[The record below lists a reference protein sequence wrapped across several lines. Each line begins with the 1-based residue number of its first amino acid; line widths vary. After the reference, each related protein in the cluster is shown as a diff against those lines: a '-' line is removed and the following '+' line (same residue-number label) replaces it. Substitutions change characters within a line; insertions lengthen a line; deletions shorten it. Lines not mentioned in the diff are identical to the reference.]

1 MTAPT
6 QDIAMQ
12 PNSARARD
20 IAHVV
25 HQHTDLHAF
34 ERDGGTLMVGGDGIY
49 VIDEDGN
56 RYLEAMA
63 GMWSAALGFSEH
75 RLAEAAYRQMLSLPY
90 YHTFYAKGHLPSV
103 DLAEKLVS
111 IAPRVAGAEKLT
123 KVLLQCSGSE
133 SNDLAIKLI
142 WYYHNA
148 IGKPG
153 KKKIIGR
160 VRGYH
165 GATIATAS
173 LSGLQTMYQG
183 FDLPIPMFL
192 HADNP
197 HYYRL
202 HEAGESEEAF
212 SRRMA
217 DNLEQLILREGPET
231 IAAFFAEPVQGGGG
245 AIVPPARYFE
255 FVQDILR
262 KYDILFVVDEVICGF
277 GRTGNMWGCETFDLR
292 PDLVTCGKA
301 LSASYQPISGLLLTR
316 KIHDAMVAQSAEKGS
331 FAHGFTFAAHPVAC
345 AVALEA
351 LAIYEQDRTVEHVRA
366 VAPVF
371 QDALRS
377 LLDHPMVG
385 DARAV
390 GLFGGV
396 ELMQSGAERIPFPPS
411 FKMGQRVQDECL
423 RLGLIVRCIVD
434 RIAFTP
440 PLIITAAQIA
450 EMTAL
455 FRQALDNVWART
467 RHDLP

>member
-1 MTAPT
+1 
-6 QDIAMQ
+6 MQ
-12 PNSARARD
+12 PNSPRARD
-20 IAHVV
+20 LAYVV
-25 HQHTDLHAF
+25 HQHTDLAAF
-34 ERDGGTLMVGGDGIY
+34 EKTGATLMTGGDGIY
-49 VIDEDGN
+49 VTDEDGK
-56 RYLEAMA
+56 RYLEGMA
-63 GMWSAALGFSEH
+63 GMWSASLGFSEK
-75 RLAEAAYRQMLSLPY
+75 RLADAAYKQMQALPY
-90 YHTFYAKGHLPSV
+90 YHTFYAKGHPPSV
-103 DLAEKLVS
+103 DLAEKLLS
-111 IAPRVAGAEKLT
+111 IAPRQPGAEPLT

-160 VRGYH
+160 QRGYH

-173 LSGLQTMYQG
+173 LSGQPTMYLG

-197 HYYRL
+197 HYYRF
-202 HEAGESEEAF
+202 HTEGESEEAF

-245 AIVPPARYFE
+245 AIVPPDRYFD
-255 FVQDILR
+255 FIQSVLQ
-262 KYDILFVVDEVICGF
+262 KYDILFVADEVICGF
-277 GRTGNMWGCETFDLR
+277 GRTGNMWGCQTFNLR

-301 LSASYQPISGLLLTR
+301 LSASYQPISGLMLTQ
-316 KIHDAMVAQSAEKGS
+316 KIYDAMVAQSVAIGS

-345 AVALEA
+345 AVALET
-351 LAIYEQDRTVEHVRA
+351 LRIYEHDHTVDHVRA

-371 QDALRS
+371 VEGLRA
-377 LLDHPMVG
+377 LLDHPMMG

-396 ELMQSGAERIPFPPS
+396 ELMASGADRIPFPPAL
-411 FKMGQRVQDECL
+411 KMGQRVQDECQ
-423 RLGLIVRCIVD
+423 RLGLIVRCIGD

-440 PLIITAAQIA
+440 PLIITASQID
-450 EMTAL
+450 EMLAL
-455 FRQALDNVWART
+455 FRQALDNVWEASREDRAT
-467 RHDLP
+467 AGV

>member
-1 MTAPT
+1 M
-6 QDIAMQ
+6 MQ

-20 IAHVV
+20 MAHVI

-34 ERDGGTLMVGGDGIY
+34 AQSGGTLMVGGDGIY
-49 VIDEDGN
+49 VIDEDGK

-63 GMWSAALGFSEH
+63 GMWSASLGFSER
-75 RLAEAAYRQMLSLPY
+75 RLAEAAYRQMQILPY
-90 YHTFYAKGHLPSV
+90 YHTFYAKGHMASV
-103 DLAEKLVS
+103 DLAEKLIS
-111 IAPRVAGAEKLT
+111 LAPCVPGAEKLT
-123 KVLLQCSGSE
+123 KVLLGCSGSE

-142 WYYHNA
+142 WYYQNA
-148 IGKPG
+148 IGKPR

-160 VRGYH
+160 QRGYH

-173 LSGLQTMYQG
+173 LSGLPTMYQG
-183 FDLPIPMFL
+183 FDLPMPMFL

-202 HEAGESEEAF
+202 HTPVETEEAF
-212 SRRMA
+212 SQRMA
-217 DNLEQLILREGPET
+217 ENLEQLILREDPET

-245 AIVPPARYFE
+245 GIIPPARYFDCIQP
-255 FVQDILR
+255 VLK
-262 KYDILFVVDEVICGF
+262 KYDILFLVDEVICGF
-277 GRTGNMWGCETFDLR
+277 GRTGNMWGCETYHLR

-301 LSASYQPISGLLLTR
+301 LSASYQPISALLLTQ

-351 LAIYEQDRTVEHVRA
+351 LNIYEQDQTVAHVRE

-371 QDALRS
+371 QAALAA
-377 LLDHPMVG
+377 LLDHPLVG

-396 ELMQSGAERIPFPPS
+396 ELMRSGAERISFPPAL
-411 FKMGQRVQDECL
+411 KMGQRVQDECL

-440 PLIITAAQIA
+440 PLIITAAQIG
-450 EMTAL
+450 EMVGL
-455 FRQALDNVWART
+455 FRQALDNVWAASADECLT
-467 RHDLP
+467 ATV